1 MRHEELLA
9 KIKDL
14 EEDASGDVW
23 LIHSDRCCGNCTCD
37 KYEQQVTS
45 IHKTLR
51 AVVELHKPEYG
62 DFPDEDA
69 ICLLCSAEREYVIS
83 YPCLTIQSIEKELA

>member
-37 KYEQQVTS
+37 KYEKQVTS
-45 IHKTLR
+45 IHKALR
-51 AVVELHKPEYG
+51 LVVELHKPCEPVSDDKFVTCETCNYEYNRG
-62 DFPDEDA
+62 
-69 ICLLCSAEREYVIS
+69 
-83 YPCLTIQSIEKELA
+83 YPWPCETIQAIEKELA